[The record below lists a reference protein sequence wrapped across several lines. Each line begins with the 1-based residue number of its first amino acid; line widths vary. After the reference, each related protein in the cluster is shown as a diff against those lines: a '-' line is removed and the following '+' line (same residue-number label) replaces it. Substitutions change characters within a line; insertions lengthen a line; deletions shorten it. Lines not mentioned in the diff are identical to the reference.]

1 MFKNY
6 IFYRCL
12 IILYFEDILNYY
24 CNIGGERYGFFSTF
38 IFYII
43 FLLGYLDY
51 FEVTIISRMKVST
64 FKYIKLLKFLEF
76 FYVILTIILIVIYLY
91 INVEIFSY
99 FYYSLSIIIY
109 FGILIYDFWKKKITK
124 KDFIIYFLYFFIDIT
139 LIVALLY
146 LMKILMSDFPSV

>member
-1 MFKNY
+1 MG
-6 IFYRCL
+6 
-12 IILYFEDILNYY
+12 ILVFLFFIL
-24 CNIGGERYGFFSTF
+24 FFFWAILT
-38 IFYII
+38 I
-43 FLLGYLDY
+43 

-76 FYVILTIILIVIYLY
+76 FYVILIIILIDFYLY

-124 KDFIIYFLYFFIDIT
+124 KNFIIYFLYFFIDIT
-139 LIVALLY
+139 LIIALLH
-146 LMKILMSDFPSV
+146 LIMILMSDFPSV